1 MLKKL
6 RLSFKT
12 PLTAKDKRK
21 IASDLILV
29 ILGSL
34 ILAFASGIFLVPA
47 SINAGGLAGMGI
59 IVDYLFNFSFSIV
72 DIVVG
77 ILAVVLFA
85 IGWVFLGTPFAI
97 KTALSTILFPTFLSV
112 FIRIPIF
119 YEFSQ
124 SLYLPDGTGQIET
137 ARILIGGL
145 FGGALTG
152 VGVGMTFLGGGS
164 TGGVDVITLL
174 ANRYLKIKQ
183 STASFFVDAVIVI
196 TGMFILTDKL
206 ISSLVGVIAALICAI
221 MIDFVFVGRSSVY
234 TANIISSKWREIND
248 YIQKEME
255 RGTTIFHVEGGYQ
268 FDSYRLISVVFERK
282 EYNEIYRAIAHIDPK
297 AFVTFTQAQSVFGE
311 GFNKLINKI
320 NKR

>member
-85 IGWVFLGTPFAI
+85 IGWVFLGT
-97 KTALSTILFPTFLSV
+97 
-112 FIRIPIF
+112 
-119 YEFSQ
+119 
-124 SLYLPDGTGQIET
+124 
-137 ARILIGGL
+137 
-145 FGGALTG
+145 
-152 VGVGMTFLGGGS
+152 
-164 TGGVDVITLL
+164 
-174 ANRYLKIKQ
+174 
-183 STASFFVDAVIVI
+183 
-196 TGMFILTDKL
+196 
-206 ISSLVGVIAALICAI
+206 
-221 MIDFVFVGRSSVY
+221 
-234 TANIISSKWREIND
+234 
-248 YIQKEME
+248 
-255 RGTTIFHVEGGYQ
+255 
-268 FDSYRLISVVFERK
+268 
-282 EYNEIYRAIAHIDPK
+282 
-297 AFVTFTQAQSVFGE
+297 
-311 GFNKLINKI
+311 
-320 NKR
+320 